1 VGERDERRH
10 LPTAPDEAEAAAV
23 VQAVA
28 AFVDDLVEE
37 LVEEEA
43 ADLDLNSEDDVAGG
57 NGAP

>member
-10 LPTAPDEAEAAAV
+10 LPTAHDEAEVADV

-37 LVEEEA
+37 EA
-43 ADLDLNSEDDVAGG
+43 EDLDPNPEDDVAGG